1 MSKHWLEWFDWKNE
15 NECEWA
21 LGYLA
26 KAGEPLEPY
35 GGAASSR
42 LNLLIKKWPPRPR
55 DPSLGPHP
63 IHSHYRALET
73 RMRAAYYNKR
83 RRAAQKD
90 HKTYSLIMKKSAQ
103 KLLTRLSAHWGL
115 KQNQVVEHLIFS
127 GGDLKREFDDHSKR
141 EIRRAQE
148 ECKKQKEKLQDRLK
162 EQQEQIKVLKRE
174 IRDLKSAL
182 LERKVTKV
190 QKRLRSYD
198 ANKPNEE

>member
-90 HKTYSLIMKKSAQ
+90 HKTYSLIMKK
-103 KLLTRLSAHWGL
+103 KCT
-115 KQNQVVEHLIFS
+115 KTTNPLI
-127 GGDLKREFDDHSKR
+127 GPLG
-141 EIRRAQE
+141 A
-148 ECKKQKEKLQDRLK
+148 
-162 EQQEQIKVLKRE
+162 
-174 IRDLKSAL
+174 
-182 LERKVTKV
+182 
-190 QKRLRSYD
+190 
-198 ANKPNEE
+198 